1 MEAQQPPINPPP
13 DPAALPAR
21 AEELT
26 LAVTDGDLETVRE
39 LLEIPGVLTAAI
51 AGGRGAGG
59 RRGRPGLLHIA
70 ATNGRVAVARE
81 LLAEGSPGVDE
92 REAAQGQT
100 ALHIAAEWSNV
111 EFMRLL
117 REHSAAID
125 EADALGLTPL
135 LAGAAN
141 GVLEPLRLLA
151 QWGADLAAT
160 EPSRGRS
167 ATHLVR

>member
-1 MEAQQPPINPPP
+1 MHAAGWIWNARTATVKRHAPLPYLPP
-13 DPAALPAR
+13 
-21 AEELT
+21 
-26 LAVTDGDLETVRE
+26 
-39 LLEIPGVLTAAI
+39 
-51 AGGRGAGG
+51 GRQ
-59 RRGRPGLLHIA
+59 
-70 ATNGRVAVARE
+70 ARE

-125 EADALGLTPL
+125 EADSLGLTPL